1 MVKTKRGKL
10 YLALIAVFA
19 AAILLVV
26 LFGSRGEPEAPS
38 VPTQVPQVE
47 EKIVYREVEKLVEVE
62 KTITGEMIQDG
73 LNDMGVLITQE
84 YYFTEVISFSSI
96 KKLLKTDIELKFTET
111 SYLAS
116 YDGTVSAGI
125 DFGEISVIKNDDAKT
140 ITVHIPRARIQGVDI
155 DPESFTLYSEKIGVG
170 NPLST
175 EDFNASLIELEN
187 NAKLKAL
194 DKGIIDKA
202 DENAKRVVSNF
213 IEGLIGSG
221 YSLEIVTG

>member
-26 LFGSRGEPEAPS
+26 LFGSRGEPEAPP
-38 VPTQVPQVE
+38 VPTQIPQVE
-47 EKIVYREVEKLVEVE
+47 EKIVYREVE